1 MIMVVTDQDIFVF
14 TFIFMLTGCLGVC
27 FKKVCCNEESINSI
41 RIDDLEEQIGDI
53 QMRHA
58 QRQSRREERIRSAY
72 IEVTPTAPQVDL
84 SQTINSEDLAS
95 VATVEALPIG
105 DENV

>member
-1 MIMVVTDQDIFVF
+1 MTPGDIFMFVCVF
-14 TFIFMLTGCLGVC
+14 MVTGCLGVC
-27 FKKVCCNEESINSI
+27 VKKICCNEESVNSI
-41 RIDDLEEQIGDI
+41 RIDDLEEQIEHI
-53 QMRHA
+53 QMRNA
-58 QRQSRREERIRSAY
+58 RRQSRREEGIRSAY
-72 IEVTPTAPQVDL
+72 IEVTPTAPQIDL